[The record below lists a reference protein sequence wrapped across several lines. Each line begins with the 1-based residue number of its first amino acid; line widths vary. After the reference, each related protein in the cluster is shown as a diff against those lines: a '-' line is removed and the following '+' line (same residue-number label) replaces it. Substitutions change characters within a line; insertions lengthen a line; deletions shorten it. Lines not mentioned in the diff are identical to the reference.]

1 MEPVVYNLPWLAGFF
16 EKDNMY
22 IGISFI
28 GGLML
33 GLEVLWDDKALVI
46 DLGIIRVVVGLYQG
60 EEEND

>member
-1 MEPVVYNLPWLAGFF
+1 
-16 EKDNMY
+16 MY